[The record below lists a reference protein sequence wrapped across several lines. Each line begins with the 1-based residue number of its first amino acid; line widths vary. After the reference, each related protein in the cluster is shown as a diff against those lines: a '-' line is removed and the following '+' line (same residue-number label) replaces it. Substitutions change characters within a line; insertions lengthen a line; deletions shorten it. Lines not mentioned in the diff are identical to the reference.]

1 MSRDLGFSPR
11 APRTTLASALLFAL
25 GACNAS
31 PPASPL
37 AAPAA
42 APPLAPLLAVAACP
56 EVLGRVLTFA
66 TASDGIDD
74 AFALVEH
81 CAARPVDGD
90 VVLTGDAWVWVAV
103 DRDLGAVRVRQF
115 VHASLHA
122 QLRLGVRATYVQDH
136 LEVALAPRPG
146 AVVSIEPVGALE
158 VSPLNWASLLAV
170 ELAPAA
176 GTSVEWVAK
185 RRLREETEQA
195 IAAAIAKP
203 LIFAYDARR
212 GETWVV
218 GTPRGARTG
227 TAPAVVPRLRVVPRG
242 TALLGPYPETEG
254 PPRLQ
259 LRLARGAR
267 VAARAVCRSH
277 AERLLEADRRGGVV
291 GVEDWTI
298 VSGDAPPAVP
308 LTLPATP
315 CPWMLALR
323 AVDDAGVIASVDV
336 VTAHG
341 DATAAERGHRW
352 IALDAVSFDGELP
365 VDLQIVV
372 STDVF
377 RRFVMPPAKQSLPA
391 LFELSGGEALWVRA
405 VRPGTDATPP
415 VIVAR
420 ARLPLDEPQAVDALV
435 DLDGPAGRL
444 GRVHV
449 EARVREAP

>member
-1 MSRDLGFSPR
+1 VN
-11 APRTTLASALLFAL
+11 APRLLVRALLASALTL
-25 GACNAS
+25 GACS
-31 PPASPL
+31 
-37 AAPAA
+37 AAPPPGPPVASGAA
-42 APPLAPLLAVAACP
+42 PLAPLLAVAACP
-56 EVLGRVLTFA
+56 EVLGRVLTLS
-66 TASDGIDD
+66 TGNDGIDD

-81 CAARPVDGD
+81 CVARPVDGD
-90 VVLTGDAWVWVAV
+90 VVLSGDAWVWVAV

-122 QLRLGVRATYVQDH
+122 ELRLGVRASYVADH

-170 ELAPAA
+170 ELAPAT

-195 IAAAIAKP
+195 IAVAIARP
-203 LIFAYDARR
+203 LAFAYDARL

-218 GTPRGARTG
+218 GTPRGARTA
-227 TAPAVVPRLRVVPRG
+227 TPAVPRLRVVPRG
-242 TALLGPYPETEG
+242 TALLGPYPESEA
-254 PPRLQ
+254 PPKIE
-259 LRLARGAR
+259 LRLAPGAR

-277 AERLLEADRRGGVV
+277 AERLLEADRRGALV

-298 VSGDAPPAVP
+298 RTGDGP
-308 LTLPATP
+308 LTLPAIP

-323 AVDDAGVIASVDV
+323 AVDDPGAIVGVDV
-336 VTAHG
+336 TTPHG

-352 IALDAVSFDGELP
+352 IALDAVAFDGDLP
-365 VDLQIVV
+365 VDLQLVV

-377 RRFVMPPAKQSLPA
+377 RRFVVPPAKQRLPA

-405 VRPGTDATPP
+405 VRPGSDAAAP

-420 ARLPLDEPQAVDALV
+420 ARIPLDAPRDVDALV
-435 DLDGPAGRL
+435 DLDGDTGRL

-449 EARVREAP
+449 KARVKEAP